1 MNRFL
6 LLFGGIWLLVG
17 LPFAI
22 TGIVLFRAEQHFA
35 REARTATGIVLSRD
49 IDRNRESD
57 GSTKTRYSVRYRFTA
72 PDGQVREGSTQ
83 LDRAQWQT
91 LAEREPIEIAYAASD
106 PSNHRVHGTSRT
118 LLAII
123 FGGLGGAF
131 TIAGAVI
138 FSFGLRGSRRRRRLH
153 ETGMTADGAVT
164 GVKATKV
171 KINRQAQGRVLYEFR
186 DDRGELRRSQ
196 SDYMPIDTAMEWK
209 AGDRITIRYDRQR
222 PQDSI
227 WEPTMGAARR

>member
-22 TGIVLFRAEQHFA
+22 AGIVLFRAEQHFA
-35 REARTATGIVLSRD
+35 REARSATGIVLSKD

-186 DDRGELRRSQ
+186 DDRGELRRGQ